1 MKQVIYILSC
11 ALLCAFVATS
21 CNRGPKSD
29 IEGFQKTVSGLH
41 YRFISQN
48 ANGRQ
53 VEKGDM
59 LNGEMLLRL
68 DNDTL
73 FSNIGDPANLLVVSD
88 GRFDGDLSEGLL
100 MMHEGDK
107 AVFAID
113 ADKMAAHLQPNQ
125 MPASYKNGTN
135 MRLYYEVNLLSVKSA
150 DEMAS
155 AKKEFE
161 QKMQSMKDE
170 QKQAL
175 DSYIAEN
182 NITATPNDDG
192 LYVIV
197 SKKGNGPKVEVGRRI
212 KVAYTGYLLNGT
224 IFDSSNSDIAL
235 QNNLEP
241 HDALEFVV
249 GQANLIKGWDD
260 GLMGLAQGTKAKLII
275 PENLAYGAKGAGEM
289 IPPYATLIFDVE
301 ILSVN

>member
-1 MKQVIYILSC
+1 MAATMMVIAAC
-11 ALLCAFVATS
+11 H
-21 CNRGPKSD
+21 RGPKSD
-29 IEGFQKTVSGLH
+29 IEGFTKTESGLH
-41 YRFISQN
+41 YRFDTQN
-48 ANGRQ
+48 TEGRQ
-53 VEKGDM
+53 VTKGDL

-68 DNDTL
+68 ENDTL
-73 FSNIGDPANLLVVSD
+73 FSNVGDPGNLLVVTD
-88 GRFDGDLSEGLL
+88 GRFDGDLTEGLL

-113 ADKMAAHLQPNQ
+113 ADKMAAQLQPNQ

-135 MRLYYEVNLLSVKSA
+135 MKLYYEVNLMSVKSA
-150 DEMAS
+150 EEMAA

-161 QKMQSMKDE
+161 QKMESMKAE

-175 DSYIAEN
+175 DTYITEN
-182 NITATPNDDG
+182 NITATPNDEG

-224 IFDSSNSDIAL
+224 IFDSSDKDIAQ
-235 QNNLEP
+235 QNGLES

-260 GLMGLAQGTKAKLII
+260 GLMGLAQGSKAKLII

-289 IPPYATLIFDVE
+289 IPPYATLIFDIE
-301 ILSVN
+301 ILSVQ

>member
-1 MKQVIYILSC
+1 
-11 ALLCAFVATS
+11 
-21 CNRGPKSD
+21 
-29 IEGFQKTVSGLH
+29 
-41 YRFISQN
+41 
-48 ANGRQ
+48 
-53 VEKGDM
+53 
-59 LNGEMLLRL
+59 
-68 DNDTL
+68 
-73 FSNIGDPANLLVVSD
+73 
-88 GRFDGDLSEGLL
+88 
-100 MMHEGDK
+100 
-107 AVFAID
+107 
-113 ADKMAAHLQPNQ
+113 
-125 MPASYKNGTN
+125 
-135 MRLYYEVNLLSVKSA
+135 
-150 DEMAS
+150 MAS

-212 KVAYTGYLLNGT
+212 KVGYTGYLLNGT